1 MAKKE
6 FVEIEGNEVVVEL
19 YNGVINVVHVPKGTK
34 LTLMDYDLVEEGDD
48 TVVLADGGVVRA
60 VTYDHNGREEVRTDL
75 ESTDGLCHPRPERVR
90 VRVMDEDTEEEDGE
104 DTETDEDT
112 EASDGRSPAD
122 VVAALQAF
130 KALEEDEAST
140 LAGDTVIVDEH
151 NTDPCEKPDCG
162 DCKSEPD
169 APVTPAPVVVVEKV
183 EPEGEIARLIR
194 TDEVAA
200 KAVQSI
206 KNAFDLFRQT
216 VNAAKKE
223 FTDESK

>member
-1 MAKKE
+1 
-6 FVEIEGNEVVVEL
+6 
-19 YNGVINVVHVPKGTK
+19 
-34 LTLMDYDLVEEGDD
+34 
-48 TVVLADGGVVRA
+48 
-60 VTYDHNGREEVRTDL
+60 
-75 ESTDGLCHPRPERVR
+75 
-90 VRVMDEDTEEEDGE
+90 MDEDTEDE

-130 KALEEDEAST
+130 KAFEEDEAST

-169 APVTPAPVVVVEKV
+169 APVVVVEKV

-206 KNAFDLFRQT
+206 KNANELFRQT